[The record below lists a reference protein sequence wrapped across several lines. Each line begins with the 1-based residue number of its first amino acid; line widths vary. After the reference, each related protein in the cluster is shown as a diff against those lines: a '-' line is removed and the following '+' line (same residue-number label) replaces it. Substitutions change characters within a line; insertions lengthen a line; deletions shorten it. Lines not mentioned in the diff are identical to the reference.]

1 MPRNYEQ
8 PEAGNKSEIECAR
21 ANHVT
26 SYHLSGV
33 LLNGIWHEPRSSG
46 VWRVSEASSAACSDL
61 IGSSCFLTHL
71 DTPFRPLVRR
81 QRREKN
87 QRNECYVTKDEK

>member
-33 LLNGIWHEPRSSG
+33 LLNGIWHEPRSVGSG
-46 VWRVSEASSAACSDL
+46 E
-61 IGSSCFLTHL
+61 
-71 DTPFRPLVRR
+71 
-81 QRREKN
+81 
-87 QRNECYVTKDEK
+87 